1 MRPILL
7 DNNIIIDLLSEDRQ
21 SNFPVSKQVFEILN
35 TKKIPIYI
43 SVSSLDNIE
52 FVLIGE
58 IKRYIDVTTAI
69 AKKMTRFAIEELV
82 SKVKIAKTPSYIDI
96 DYDDIEDSQIIASA
110 RAVNAKVLTRDEG
123 MLAKYPN
130 DTLSPAEFLKQQTEP
145 QKVSFLDLKAIN
157 QQYTHE
163 FEHAF
168 DQVLNS
174 GWYIQGSQVKAF
186 EQEFGDYCG
195 TKHAIGVANGLDAL
209 ILILRAYKELG
220 KLKEGD
226 EVIVPANTYIA
237 SILAIT
243 ENRLKP
249 ILVEPDTQT
258 YNLAPG
264 LVETAITPNTKAI
277 LAVHLYGQ
285 LADMPAINAIAK
297 KHNLL
302 VIEDSAQS
310 HGAQID
316 GRKAGNW
323 GDASGFSFYPGKNL
337 GALGDAGAVTTNDDQ
352 LAQTIRALGNY
363 GSHKKY
369 QNLYQGVNSRLD
381 EIQAALLRVK
391 LKNLNTETQR
401 RQQIAKMYIE
411 GIKNDAIV
419 LPLTPNTSPL
429 TRKDCVWHLF
439 VIRTTNREKL
449 QNYLTEQGIQ
459 TLIHYPIAPHHQP
472 VYQAWSNQSYPISE
486 AMHQEVLSLPISP
499 VMTDDEVQKVI
510 EAVNSFK

>member
-1 MRPILL
+1 MYIF
-7 DNNIIIDLLSEDRQ
+7 DNNFIIDVITQRYEKEKSYTDVFLLCLKQRKVALSTSQLHNLRYVIKKHFTSFYSDYLVFEAKCRFIKTPAIVALNSVLAEADMDDYLIELSAKTVGAKVVTSDKRFLALSECAIHPTQLYAELLLRTD
-21 SNFPVSKQVFEILN
+21 NKP
-35 TKKIPIYI
+35 IP
-43 SVSSLDNIE
+43 
-52 FVLIGE
+52 
-58 IKRYIDVTTAI
+58 
-69 AKKMTRFAIEELV
+69 
-82 SKVKIAKTPSYIDI
+82 
-96 DYDDIEDSQIIASA
+96 
-110 RAVNAKVLTRDEG
+110 
-123 MLAKYPN
+123 
-130 DTLSPAEFLKQQTEP
+130 
-145 QKVSFLDLKAIN
+145 FLDLKAIN

-243 ENRLKP
+243 ENRLNP
-249 ILVEPDTQT
+249 ILVEPDAQT

-381 EIQAALLRVK
+381 ELQAALLRVK
-391 LKNLNTETQR
+391 LKNLNTETKR

-459 TLIHYPIAPHHQP
+459 TLIHYPIAPHHQQA
-472 VYQAWSNQSYPISE
+472 YQAWSNQSYPISE

-499 VMTDDEVQKVI
+499 VMCDAQVQHVI
-510 EAVNSFK
+510 QIINDYK